1 MTNGFFNIPL
11 TLRLPNLMELWSL
24 FNGICPWVVARRNL
38 TLKYSHNMKAIEEV
52 ATKINNNQPLG
63 KITFNYM

>member
-1 MTNGFFNIPL
+1 
-11 TLRLPNLMELWSL
+11 MEFWSL
-24 FNGICPWVVARRNL
+24 FNGICPWVVAGRNL
-38 TLKYSHNMKAIEEV
+38 ALKYSHNMKAIEEV